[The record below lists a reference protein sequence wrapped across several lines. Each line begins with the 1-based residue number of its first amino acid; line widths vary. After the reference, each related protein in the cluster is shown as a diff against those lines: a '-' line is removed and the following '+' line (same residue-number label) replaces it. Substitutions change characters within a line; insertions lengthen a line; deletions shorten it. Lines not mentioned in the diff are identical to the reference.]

1 MKLIKKIAAIMFAFM
16 MVVSMSTNVKA
27 ETTEKGSIK
36 IENAIDGKTYSIYQ
50 ILELE
55 SYDKDN
61 NHYSYKPA
69 SEQWK
74 AFLNTTEAKKYVS
87 INDAGYVTWNNGVDK
102 SKAAE
107 FAKLALV
114 YAKDSTHN
122 ISPTRDPVK
131 ANGNPI
137 EFKNLNLG
145 YYLVGSSAGALCGL
159 DTTNPDVNIREKN
172 GVPTVKKEVKTLN
185 EWGDKN
191 SANIG
196 DTVDFKTTITA
207 QPGAQNYVLHDTM
220 DKGLTFNDDI
230 EVEQGNTVLTL
241 NQDYE
246 LVKPGTD
253 GCTFEIKFE
262 EKFLNTLGENDKITV
277 TYSATLNSSAVVG
290 NNGNINTTF
299 LKYGN
304 DNSVDSKTTT
314 YTWKIPVFK
323 YTMKNTQKEP
333 LANATFSLFETE
345 TGNDP
350 IRFVKEEGKEVYRK
364 PAANESANTTEITTT
379 STGEFSLEG
388 LKPGTYYLEETAA
401 PKGYN
406 KLTKRITVVLNDDGT
421 LTVDGK
427 TEIENQKIVKVEVE
441 NNTGSLL
448 PSTGGMGT
456 TLIYLVGAALVLG
469 SGIVLAT
476 KKNAKTK

>member
-1 MKLIKKIAAIMFAFM
+1 M
-16 MVVSMSTNVKA
+16 
-27 ETTEKGSIK
+27 
-36 IENAIDGKTYSIYQ
+36 Y
-50 ILELE
+50 
-55 SYDKDN
+55 
-61 NHYSYKPA
+61 
-69 SEQWK
+69 
-74 AFLNTTEAKKYVS
+74 
-87 INDAGYVTWNNGVDK
+87 
-102 SKAAE
+102 
-107 FAKLALV
+107 
-114 YAKDSTHN
+114 
-122 ISPTRDPVK
+122 
-131 ANGNPI
+131 
-137 EFKNLNLG
+137 
-145 YYLVGSSAGALCGL
+145 
-159 DTTNPDVNIREKN
+159 
-172 GVPTVKKEVKTLN
+172 
-185 EWGDKN
+185 
-191 SANIG
+191 
-196 DTVDFKTTITA
+196 FKTTITA
-207 QPGAQNYVLHDTM
+207 QPGAQNYVLHDKM
-220 DKGLTFNDDI
+220 DIGLTLNSNITVKKVDTEGD
-230 EVEQGNTVLTL
+230 TVLTE
-241 NQDYE
+241 NQEYK
-246 LVKPGTD
+246 LVKPAD

-350 IRFVKEEGKEVYRK
+350 IRFVKEVGKEEVYRK

-388 LKPGTYYLEETAA
+388 LKPGKYYLGETAA

-406 KLTKRITVVLNDDGT
+406 KLTKRIIVVLNDDGT

-476 KKNAKTK
+476 KKNAKAK

>member
-1 MKLIKKIAAIMFAFM
+1 MILIKNIAAIMFAFM

-27 ETTEKGSIK
+27 EEGTYNEDNGSITITNAK
-36 IENAIDGKTYSIYQ
+36 IDKTYTIYEMLQ
-50 ILELE
+50 LE
-55 SYDKDN
+55 SFSGDN
-61 NHYSYKPA
+61 YSYKVA
-69 SEQWK
+69 AGWGD
-74 AFLNTTEAKKYVS
+74 FFTTG
-87 INDAGYVTWNNGVDK
+87 AGATYMQKDENGYMTYKTGMD
-102 SKAAE
+102 SQENLRE
-107 FAKLALV
+107 FAQKALA
-114 YAKDSTHN
+114 YAQEGHGIESKSQQATSDTVTF
-122 ISPTRDPVK
+122 SPLK
-131 ANGNPI
+131 
-137 EFKNLNLG
+137 LG
-145 YYLVGSSAGALCGL
+145 YYLIDSSAGALCGL
-159 DTTNPDVNIREKN
+159 TTTNKNASIAEKN

-185 EWGDKN
+185 EWGEKN

-207 QPGAQNYVLHDTM
+207 QPGAQNYVLHDKM
-220 DKGLTFNDDI
+220 DSGLTLNSNITVKKGD
-230 EVEQGNTVLTL
+230 TVLTE
-241 NQDYE
+241 NQEYK
-246 LVKPGTD
+246 LVKPAD

-290 NNGNINTTF
+290 NNGNLNTTF

-304 DNSVDSKTTT
+304 NNSVESTTKT

-323 YTMKNTQKEP
+323 YTMKDTKQEP
-333 LANATFSLFETE
+333 LANAKFSLFETE
-345 TGNDP
+345 TGTNP
-350 IRFVKEEGKEVYRK
+350 IGFFKEEGKEVYRK

-388 LKPGTYYLEETAA
+388 LKLGTYYLEETAA

-476 KKNAKTK
+476 KKNAKAK